1 MNITE
6 LLKTVQEQISVR
18 LKYGPEF
25 IGDLDKIEVGLSE
38 RSLVAKNN
46 SHSLYLYKGKKET
59 NTPLLLI
66 YSLINRPYIFDLRPG
81 RSMVEYLCNQ
91 GFDVYLIDWGYP
103 SEEAAL
109 LTLEDIVTKTIHRFV
124 QVIKRKHELNKID
137 VLGYC
142 MGATFAV
149 MYGGY
154 HPESINKMIL
164 LTPPLGKDEG
174 GLLQKIATKIDW
186 RGKISHSG
194 VISGR
199 FLKNVFNT
207 IKPVGAIKKERDF
220 WSNYD
225 KETFLEGFLPVEKWG
240 NDTPDIPG
248 QVFFEFLDICFSRDE
263 LKKNK
268 IRLGDTSIDTARIN
282 FPVLSVAAQH
292 DWIIPSSS
300 LETVKKV
307 MPNAQ
312 AETYLLPGGHIGLVI
327 GRTASGLWNKMID
340 FLREPSELKN
350 DNVIEVVE
358 ETKTSDLE
366 KKD

>member
-6 LLKTVQEQISVR
+6 LFKTVQEQISVR

-25 IGDLDKIEVGLSE
+25 IGDLDKIEVGLSD
-38 RSLVAKNN
+38 RSLVARNN
-46 SHSLYLYKGKKET
+46 SHSLYLYKGQKEQ
-59 NTPLLLI
+59 NKPLLLI
-66 YSLINRPYIFDLRPG
+66 YSLINRPYIFDLRPN
-81 RSMVEYLCNQ
+81 RSLIEFLCNQ

-103 SEEAAL
+103 AEEAAL
-109 LTLEDIVTKTIHRFV
+109 LTLEDFVAGSIDRFV
-124 QVIKRKHELNKID
+124 NIIKRKHAID
-137 VLGYC
+137 KVDILGYC

-149 MYGGY
+149 LYAGY
-154 HPESINKMIL
+154 KPESVNKMIL

-199 FLKNVFNT
+199 FLKNVFNA
-207 IKPVGAIKKERDF
+207 IKPVSAIKKERDF

-225 KETFLEGFLPVEKWG
+225 KESFLEHFYPVEKWG

-248 QVFFEFLDICFSRDE
+248 QVFFQFLDICFSKDE
-263 LKKNK
+263 LKKNVLK
-268 IRLGDTSIDTARIN
+268 LGNTTIDTRKVDC
-282 FPVLSVAAQH
+282 PVLSVAAQH

-307 MPNAQ
+307 MPNSKS
-312 AETYLLPGGHIGLVI
+312 ENYLLPGGHIGLVI
-327 GRTASGLWNKMID
+327 GRTASTLWNKMIE
-340 FLREPSELKN
+340 FLNEPIQT
-350 DNVIEVVE
+350 DNVENEVLE
-358 ETKTSDLE
+358 KQETLEE